1 MAPSVLTLL
10 DFRLGRVGM
19 AKDKVVVK
27 GEKLLKDFEKRRKL
41 GAESM
46 CDLLKDLESD
56 YNGKF
61 RNYLIEVKELD
72 LKRALDKLND
82 TLAEACNDEKQAAAN
97 RKKDMKKKDDSKIK
111 GIDGLGDTKLKGIG
125 GLDDK
130 KK

>member
-1 MAPSVLTLL
+1 
-10 DFRLGRVGM
+10 M
-19 AKDKVVVK
+19 AKDKVVAK

-41 GAESM
+41 GAESK
-46 CDLLKDLESD
+46 CALVKELEGD

-61 RNYLIEVKELD
+61 RTYLIEADELD

-82 TLAEACNDEKQAAAN
+82 NLSEDCEEEKKKAEEQKKEK
-97 RKKDMKKKDDSKIK
+97 KKKDDSKIK
-111 GIDGLGDTKLKGIG
+111 GIEGLGDTKLKGIG